1 MQGSWRVIIIDPD
14 HNRAVSLSSRLA
26 ADERFLCRAF
36 THVES
41 ALEFLGAETQD
52 IAIVSP
58 AATVSQDTSLAEII
72 HERQAHLPI
81 ITVFNEEHQDEIPNG
96 FVNSEKVDWPN
107 STEGL
112 VTALEEV
119 IDIPIAPRNCSI
131 GIPFCS
137 DDPGRWSEDEEDQ
150 NLTQTICS
158 KEKAQPAGVA
168 LHSFTCC
175 WLENLDSPISAEVID
190 DQLRSMNGTIRNL
203 LIDKPLV
210 GISADV
216 PRCVDLNEM
225 IRSLIGESSAYLL
238 YLYPQTLDEVVLEKF
253 IRFVDPHIVE
263 TLSMET
269 ALR

>member
-41 ALEFLGAETQD
+41 ALEFLSAETQD

-58 AATVSQDTSLAEII
+58 AAAVSQDTSLAKII
-72 HERQAHLPI
+72 HEHQAHLPI
-81 ITVFNEEHQDEIPNG
+81 ITMFNEDHRDETPND

-119 IDIPIAPRNCSI
+119 LDIPIVPRNCSI
-131 GIPFCS
+131 GIPFCL
-137 DDPGRWSEDEEDQ
+137 DDSGLWSEDEEDQ
-150 NLTQTICS
+150 NFTQTICS
-158 KEKAQPAGVA
+158 MEKAQPAGDTVY
-168 LHSFTCC
+168 SFACC
-175 WLENLDSPISAEVID
+175 WIENPDSSISAEVID
-190 DQLRSMNGTIRNL
+190 DQLRSMNGRVKNL

-216 PRCVDLNEM
+216 PRSVDLNEV

-238 YLYPQTLDEVVLEKF
+238 CLYPQTLDEVVLEKF
-253 IRFVDPHIVE
+253 IRFVDPHVVE

-269 ALR
+269 AFR